1 MLADKVQTIK
11 KLSTDITLL
20 YVEDNIGLCNNMQKL
35 LERVSDNIIIA
46 NNGEEG
52 YKKFIEHKPK
62 IIITDINMPKMNGF
76 QMIKKI
82 RALEPECKTLILSAH
97 DEKEHLHAAINLEV
111 FRYLNKP
118 TRIPELIDAIY
129 DTILAIHKEENRRL
143 FLNQLQS
150 IFNYQNN
157 IVAMMFEGNFILPN
171 QRFLEFFGVDTLDE
185 FNETFNMNQL
195 LLEHKEFLYS
205 SDSQSWHEKA
215 VKNTGI
221 LFHTKMENHEGI
233 RRHLILK
240 AREVP
245 EKEGHYILSFDD
257 ITELNL
263 MSLFDNESTNIDNI
277 AQDKMAVITFMQI
290 IKNNSSEIKIHNF
303 YKGLT
308 IVNPA
313 VILKITDNEI
323 ILKTVNSQLK
333 IMQLTK
339 FTTISSEIF
348 PQSVVCKSIEDIDI
362 DNQTLTI
369 KDMHFSQRTA
379 TDRKFIRLE
388 PSEEQ
393 ACSLFY
399 REIKFTSET
408 TVIDISEVSAKVEI
422 KALPAGIRIDEKI
435 NLTINIKINKKQT
448 SLSTEATVYRM
459 EENKRS
465 YYLVLLFDLGT
476 KDKKLIREY
485 IVNRQ
490 MELIREFKKLNIT

>member
-1 MLADKVQTIK
+1 
-11 KLSTDITLL
+11 
-20 YVEDNIGLCNNMQKL
+20 
-35 LERVSDNIIIA
+35 
-46 NNGEEG
+46 
-52 YKKFIEHKPK
+52 
-62 IIITDINMPKMNGF
+62 
-76 QMIKKI
+76 
-82 RALEPECKTLILSAH
+82 
-97 DEKEHLHAAINLEV
+97 
-111 FRYLNKP
+111 
-118 TRIPELIDAIY
+118 
-129 DTILAIHKEENRRL
+129 
-143 FLNQLQS
+143 
-150 IFNYQNN
+150 
-157 IVAMMFEGNFILPN
+157 
-171 QRFLEFFGVDTLDE
+171 
-185 FNETFNMNQL
+185 
-195 LLEHKEFLYS
+195 
-205 SDSQSWHEKA
+205 
-215 VKNTGI
+215 
-221 LFHTKMENHEGI
+221 
-233 RRHLILK
+233 
-240 AREVP
+240 
-245 EKEGHYILSFDD
+245 
-257 ITELNL
+257 
-263 MSLFDNESTNIDNI
+263 
-277 AQDKMAVITFMQI
+277 
-290 IKNNSSEIKIHNF
+290 
-303 YKGLT
+303 
-308 IVNPA
+308 